1 MERFPVTLIQEP
13 TAFTSRDPMEM
24 YNNILVFTVADDSGS
39 GQRAEMHIF
48 QCQSVSAQELVEDLK
63 MLQMGK
69 LVPGGS
75 PRGGGR
81 GHIPPPPALPPP
93 EPPLNGVNVREQ
105 VSAFNSANGGESYL
119 TWPWEKRD
127 SLYSNYA
134 RSDDY
139 ESSLFS
145 FWRRTNKSKKCAID
159 WKKGGKC
166 IETGK

>member
-1 MERFPVTLIQEP
+1 MERFPASLIQEP

-48 QCQSVSAQELVEDLK
+48 QCQSVSAQDLVEDLK

-75 PRGGGR
+75 PRGPRGR
-81 GHIPPPPALPPP
+81 IPPPPTLPPP

-105 VSAFNSANGGESYL
+105 VSAFNANNG
-119 TWPWEKRD
+119 T
-127 SLYSNYA
+127 
-134 RSDDY
+134 
-139 ESSLFS
+139 LFS
-145 FWRRTNKSKKCAID
+145 VSTVSPSIRSIHLIRPFSLTQRTARTTYPARRTTTRCRRHPPRS
-159 WKKGGKC
+159 
-166 IETGK
+166 TSVT